1 MSSKKIV
8 IKEPREKVT
17 NKEKINKIDP
27 NILEFLANKDNLK
40 QIFNKKK
47 SLKNDFLKDKI
58 MKHVLKRNKS
68 IVRGKKRNTSRR
80 LKIDEIDLMIGHL
93 FELNRNKEYLK
104 IQLFLKS
111 NKRDKCLKILN
122 RLHINYNHNTPLPII
137 KNIIFNMSFDDIRIK
152 TN

>member
-8 IKEPREKVT
+8 IKEPLKVT

-47 SLKNDFLKDKI
+47 SLKNDFIKDKI

-68 IVRGKKRNTSRR
+68 IGRGKRRNTSRR

-93 FELNRNKEYLK
+93 FELNRNNEYLK

-111 NKRDKCLKILN
+111 NKREKCLKILN
-122 RLHINYNHNTPLPII
+122 KLNINYNNNTPLPII

-152 TN
+152 